1 MLSKSKCHLSE
12 YPFAIRKYLLGFTKM
27 FTFAHSDVCP
37 SPVNWSKLA
46 PFAVEKDRHALS
58 NALTT
63 SLTDDQ
69 PLRYTE
75 DSMLPFTTS
84 KWITV
89 SEPIQK
95 EK

>member
-1 MLSKSKCHLSE
+1 MLSKSKRHLSE
-12 YPFAIRKYLLGFTKM
+12 YPFAIRKYLLRFTKT

-37 SPVNWSKLA
+37 SPLYWSKFA

-75 DSMLPFTTS
+75 AGMLPFTTS
-84 KWITV
+84 KRITV
-89 SEPIQK
+89 SKLIQK